1 MIEET
6 EGQTV
11 SVPPMRKALTIRMP
25 ADLHA
30 RLWEAAK
37 TEQRSVNNFVV
48 RLLTGKLA
56 EENE

>member
-11 SVPPMRKALTIRMP
+11 SVPPMKKVLNIRLP

-30 RLWEAAK
+30 RLFEVAK
-37 TEQRSVNNFVV
+37 TEQRSVNNLVV
-48 RLLTGKLA
+48 RLLTRKLA